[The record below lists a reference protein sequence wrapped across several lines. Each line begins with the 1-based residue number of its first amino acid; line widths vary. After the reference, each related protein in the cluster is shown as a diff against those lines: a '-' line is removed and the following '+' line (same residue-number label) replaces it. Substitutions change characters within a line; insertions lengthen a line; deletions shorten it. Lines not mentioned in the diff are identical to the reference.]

1 MKFSEHIKEISIPE
15 WEDKYLNYK
24 HGKKLIKQY
33 KNYDSNT
40 VDLFIDQWVI
50 KQEFNKCESFY
61 NEKVDSILG
70 SINFDPSD
78 LESKDLDSEE
88 IKAKYIEDMFI
99 KDHYTSMGSILLQI
113 KIYILMMKEREKF
126 INNKN
131 YGSIDNTFDYNQL
144 SSQSQLTWKYK
155 VTKWLD
161 DYDILPSLPNFKN
174 FKSSNN
180 TKKKPIFSGID
191 EEGDSYIHLFDD
203 EDLDNDDS
211 TNIMS
216 IKTEW
221 IWNWE
226 KINKLLSE
234 STYELIAL
242 LQKLEMYRNT
252 NIQAVLK
259 IVKKYDK
266 NIKGANELP
275 YIREFL
281 LKNSKM
287 CNDLLQE
294 KFDYVHSNLLEDH
307 KPTLKPV
314 FSSKIHEAVKI
325 LSHHYTTT
333 LALDKHDSKKRRVFL
348 KQSDSIMNNEFNEF
362 MVHKYNLTLKELFL
376 SGLQIG
382 VSLVIIIKT
391 LSYGMSIKATDSVQH
406 KILLPVWGGFY
417 LIILMALLYQLNCY
431 IWFHFKINYRFIMFG
446 EIKPLKTNQL
456 GVLSNYYNDFSN
468 TDISR
473 NLLLISCILVI
484 CCLMSTGSLSLNGML
499 EPYCSIFVFCI
510 LPLVVLKP
518 QWLYPFLK
526 DELENETENKSFNH
540 NRHSTIW
547 LLTPFIRLFGA
558 FWYPVEF
565 TDFFLG
571 DILCSLSYSLTNLY
585 LIYCYDYCATRDD
598 YSQCSSSKSHLMGI
612 ISAIP
617 NWLRSLQC
625 WRRFLDS
632 GDWFPHIP
640 NGFKYLLGVFS
651 QLALM
656 VYRLHPLNMKA
667 KRAFIFIAI
676 ANSIITALWD
686 IILDFSLLQSW
697 DKNTFGL
704 RKTLLLCKSKNWE
717 TNKYKSWKEK
727 SFYYLAI
734 FEDIVLRFSWVVYF
748 IFPKEIQQN
757 AMTSIF
763 IAFMEIFRRFIWI
776 ILRVENLQVTNVTLL
791 NISIDHMKL
800 PYQIGF
806 KRDEAF
812 MDAQNMNR
820 NISMDGSDFEAI
832 NSLQEQLSIMDEVT
846 RYYSENINILQNNSV
861 HPSEGDSMRSSVVFP
876 KRFRR
881 ASSALNLIHNSLPYA
896 HSQDFQKSK
905 KKHNKTNYLPIN
917 LSPMDSED
925 ESDDESDRR
934 TIHNGI
940 LLKKQ
945 NSDYLRIPKKNRT

>member
-1 MKFSEHIKEISIPE
+1 MKFSEHIREISIPE

-24 HGKKLIKQY
+24 HGKKLIKKY
-33 KNYDSNT
+33 KTHDANT
-40 VDLFIDQWVI
+40 SKLFVDQWVI
-50 KQEFNKCESFY
+50 DQEIDKCESFY
-61 NEKVDSILG
+61 NQKVDSILG
-70 SINFDPSD
+70 SIS
-78 LESKDLDSEE
+78 LESGDLDEIDLGNEE
-88 IKAKYIEDMFI
+88 MKAKYIEDMFI
-99 KDHYTSMGSILLQI
+99 KDHFTSVGSILLQI

-126 INNKN
+126 VKNKQ
-131 YGSIDNTFDYNQL
+131 YESIDNTFDYNQM
-144 SSQSQLTWKYK
+144 SSKSQLTWKYK
-155 VTKWLD
+155 ITKWLD

-174 FKSSNN
+174 FKSSTN
-180 TKKKPIFSGID
+180 TENEPLLSGID
-191 EEGDSYIHLFDD
+191 NEGDSYVHLFDD
-203 EDLDNDDS
+203 EDLDNDET

-266 NIKGANELP
+266 NIKDSAELP
-275 YIREFL
+275 RVKDYL
-281 LKNSKM
+281 LNNTKM
-287 CNDLLQE
+287 CRDLLQE
-294 KFDYVHSNLLEDH
+294 KFDQTHSNLLEDH
-307 KPTLKPV
+307 KPTTKPI
-314 FSSKIHEAVKI
+314 FSSKIHEAIKI
-325 LSHHYTTT
+325 LSYHYTTT
-333 LALDKHDSKKRRVFL
+333 LSLNKADSKKRKVFL

-376 SGLQIG
+376 SGVQIG
-382 VSLVIIIKT
+382 ISLVIIIKT
-391 LSYGMSIKATDSVQH
+391 LSYGMSIKSTDSLQH

-417 LIILMALLYQLNCY
+417 LIILMALLYQLDCY

-456 GVLSNYYNDFSN
+456 GVLTNYYNDFSN

-473 NLLLISCILVI
+473 NLLLISSILVI

-499 EPYCSIFVFCI
+499 EPYCSIFVFGV
-510 LPLVVLKP
+510 LPLVILKP
-518 QWLYPFLK
+518 QWLYTFLK
-526 DELENETENKSFNH
+526 EETEDEEKTKNSSN

-547 LLTPFIRLFGA
+547 LFTPFIRLFGA
-558 FWYPVEF
+558 FWYPIEF

-598 YSQCSSSKSHLMGI
+598 YSQCSSSKSHVMGI

-640 NGFKYLLGVFS
+640 NGFKYLLGVFF
-651 QLALM
+651 QLSLM
-656 VYRLHPLNMKA
+656 FYRLHPMNMNIK
-667 KRAFIFIAI
+667 KVFIFIAI

-727 SFYYLAI
+727 SFYYFAI
-734 FEDIVLRFSWVVYF
+734 VEDIVLRFSWVVYF

-806 KRDEAF
+806 KRDENIIH
-812 MDAQNMNR
+812 AQEMNR
-820 NISMDGSDFEAI
+820 NISVIGSDYEAI
-832 NSLQEQLSIMDEVT
+832 SSLQEQLSIMDEVT
-846 RYYSENINILQNNSV
+846 RYYSENANILQSNSV
-861 HPSEGDSMRSSVVFP
+861 LTNEGDSMRSSVMVP

-905 KKHNKTNYLPIN
+905 KNQYYKSRFSPENLPI
-917 LSPMDSED
+917 MDSDD

-945 NSDYLRIPKKNRT
+945 NSDYLKIPKRK

>member
-1 MKFSEHIKEISIPE
+1 MKFADHIRDTSIPE

-24 HGKKLIKQY
+24 QGKKLIKKY
-33 KNYDSNT
+33 K
-40 VDLFIDQWVI
+40 VFDLDTDDPFINQWLI
-50 KQEFNKCESFY
+50 NQEFHKCESFH
-61 NEKVDSILG
+61 NEKVDSLLG
-70 SINFDPSD
+70 SNTLYS
-78 LESKDLDSEE
+78 SALDSLDIENE
-88 IKAKYIEDMFI
+88 DVKMKYLEDIFI
-99 KDHYTSMGSILLQI
+99 KDHLSSVGSIMLQI
-113 KIYILMMKEREKF
+113 KIYMLMMNERDKF
-126 INNKN
+126 IKN
-131 YGSIDNTFDYNQL
+131 QNYESIESTFDYNQI
-144 SSQSQLTWKYK
+144 SSQQQSWRYK
-155 VTKWLD
+155 ITKWMD
-161 DYDILPSLPNFKN
+161 DYDILPSLPSLEKFRTPKG
-174 FKSSNN
+174 SEG
-180 TKKKPIFSGID
+180 KKLLSGVD
-191 EEGDSYIHLFDD
+191 DEGDSYIHLLDD
-203 EDLDNDDS
+203 EDLDNDET

-252 NIQAVLK
+252 NIQAILK

-266 NIKGANELP
+266 NMRESNQLPFIK
-275 YIREFL
+275 EFL

-287 CNDLLQE
+287 CDDLLQE
-294 KFDYVHSNLLEDH
+294 KFDQTHNSLLEEF
-307 KPTLKPV
+307 KPESKPK
-314 FSSKIHEAVKI
+314 FSSKVHEAI
-325 LSHHYTTT
+325 RLLSYHYANT
-333 LALDKHDSKKRRVFL
+333 LALDKADSKRRRIFL

-362 MVHKYNLTLKELFL
+362 LVRKYNLTLKELFL
-376 SGLQIG
+376 AGIQIG
-382 VSLVIIIKT
+382 VSSVIIIKT
-391 LSYGMSIKATDSVQH
+391 LNYGMSIKATNSLQN

-456 GVLSNYYNDFSN
+456 GVLTNYYNDFSN
-468 TDISR
+468 TEISR
-473 NLLLISCILVI
+473 NLLLISSILVI
-484 CCLMSTGSLSLNGML
+484 CCLMSMGSLSLNGRL
-499 EPYCSIFVFCI
+499 EPYCSIFLFVV
-510 LPLVVLKP
+510 LPLVYFKP
-518 QWLYPFLK
+518 QWAYPFLK
-526 DELENETENKSFNH
+526 DGSEDSSKCKVTNH

-571 DILCSLSYSLTNLY
+571 DILCSLSYSLTNIY
-585 LIYCYDYCATRDD
+585 LIFCYDYCASKND
-598 YSQCSSSKSHLMGI
+598 YSQCSSSRSHLMGI

-632 GDWFPHIP
+632 GDWFPHVP
-640 NGFKYLLGVFS
+640 NGFKYLLGVFF
-651 QLALM
+651 QLSLM
-656 VYRLHPLNMKA
+656 LYRIHPFNSNV
-667 KRAFIFIAI
+667 RTAFIIISI

-686 IILDFSLLQSW
+686 VILDFSLLQSW

-717 TNKYKSWKEK
+717 TKTYKSWKEK
-727 SFYYLAI
+727 SFYYFAI
-734 FEDIVLRFSWVVYF
+734 IEDTLLRFSWVVYF

-763 IAFMEIFRRFIWI
+763 IAFVEMFRRFIWI

-806 KRDEAF
+806 KRSDDV
-812 MDAQNMNR
+812 MDAQDMCR
-820 NISMDGSDFEAI
+820 NISVVGSDYEAI
-832 NSLQEQLSIMDEVT
+832 NNLQEQLSIMEEVT
-846 RYYSENINILQNNSV
+846 RYYSENANIIQSNSLLT
-861 HPSEGDSMRSSVVFP
+861 SEEGSIRSSVAVP

-896 HSQDFQKSK
+896 HSQDFQKTKHKYTGSK
-905 KKHNKTNYLPIN
+905 YLP
-917 LSPMDSED
+917 PMDSD
-925 ESDDESDRR
+925 DDTDDESDRR

-940 LLKKQ
+940 LLNRQ
-945 NSDYLRIPKKNRT
+945 HSNYMRIPKRR